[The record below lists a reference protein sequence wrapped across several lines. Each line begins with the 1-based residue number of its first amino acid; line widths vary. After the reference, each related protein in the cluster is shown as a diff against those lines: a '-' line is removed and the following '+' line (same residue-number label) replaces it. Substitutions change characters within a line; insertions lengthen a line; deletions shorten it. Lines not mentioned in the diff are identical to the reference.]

1 MGFDDIFTGKAQ
13 KLWWQRLDDDRIV
26 GGPPALPF
34 ENDGAYYVIRLKEM
48 FLRTS
53 RRLWRKLSPVL
64 HAFVRHG
71 AVEDNSVA
79 GPGQLKELGDARLD
93 RIVHLNQ
100 LLGGPRPF
108 TGQDLQMVVGL
119 FSVPSGDATRALIDT
134 VSALAGLGGFALGAA
149 TQIASVVKHGVEQI
163 VGLDSAVLQLGVRD
177 TFYPGNPLRPG
188 YHLGVAARVEPDE
201 LAKLW
206 LVNGRLVS
214 GSDPVVARP
223 YEANDYFVIEIERRL
238 RRDDWAGLRGIAE
251 LNQQFAAVM
260 ADPGDAASK
269 RARLAQLWPAFTQ
282 ALRSSTELT
291 APDRAAIA
299 ADVQRDLRARLDAE
313 NPFEVRDVA
322 DRPRPPAFD
331 FIDVAATVDPADP
344 EDAARARAALD
355 APP

>member
-1 MGFDDIFTGKAQ
+1 MGFDEIFTGKAQ
-13 KLWWQRLDDDRIV
+13 QLWWRRLDDDRVID
-26 GGPPALPF
+26 GSTPASF
-34 ENDGAYYVIRLKEM
+34 DKDGAYYVIRLKEM

-71 AVEDNSVA
+71 AIEDNSVA

-93 RIVHLNQ
+93 RVVHLNQ
-100 LLGGPRPF
+100 LLAGPRPF
-108 TGQDLQMVVGL
+108 TGEDLQMVVGL

-134 VSALAGLGGFALGAA
+134 VSTLAGLGGFALGSAA
-149 TQIASVVKHGVEQI
+149 QIATVVKNGVEQI

-188 YHLGVAARVEPDE
+188 YHLGVAAPIEPGE
-201 LAKLW
+201 LARLW

-214 GSDPVVARP
+214 GDDPIAARP
-223 YEANDYFVIEIERRL
+223 YEAHDYFVIEIERRL

-251 LNQQFAAVM
+251 LNQQFAATM
-260 ADPGDAASK
+260 AAPGDAATK

-282 ALRSSTELT
+282 ALRGSTELT

-299 ADVQRDLRARLDAE
+299 ADVQHDLRARLDAE
-313 NPFEVRDVA
+313 NPFELRDLA
-322 DRPRPPAFD
+322 GRPRPSAFD
-331 FIDVAATVDPADP
+331 FVDVAATVDPADP
-344 EDAARARAALD
+344 ADAARARATLD
-355 APP
+355 GPL